1 MADPEIIAALQAAAN
16 DARLWFIDAT
26 GRRRH
31 PSKAEL
37 ERMAA
42 SVVATFHDTME
53 LHARRVGMDS
63 SAYDH
68 QQIASRVRDA

>member
-1 MADPEIIAALQAAAN
+1 MADPAIIAALQAAAN

-31 PSKAEL
+31 PSKVEL

-42 SVVATFHDTME
+42 VVVATFHEHME
-53 LHARRVGMDS
+53 LHARRAGLDIA
-63 SAYDH
+63 AYDH
-68 QQIASRVRDA
+68 QQIAKQVRDA